1 MKKILVIEDERSIR
15 KNLLALL
22 TAEEFNVIG
31 AENGSIG
38 VQLARTEFPDLILCD
53 IMMPELD
60 GYGVLAA
67 LQQNPATAMIPVIC
81 LTARGDRAA
90 QRQTM
95 ELGANDFLTKPFT
108 RSELLGAIKTQLS
121 KQEMLKQQQN
131 TALQQAISQLNDL
144 VYYDSLTNLPNR
156 LLLRERFHQALSLQ
170 LFPNQIIP
178 VAVLSLDQLDRFSHS
193 LGTDYTDL
201 LLQEIS
207 ERVVPYVSEIGTV
220 ARLNSQQLALIL
232 PPVGEG
238 QKATQMAQTII
249 NELSQPFTLLGY
261 KIFITSSI
269 GIALYP
275 NDGEDLDSL
284 LKNAKAAMHEAQEQ
298 SGNCYQLYTAAM
310 QEKSYERLMLELD
323 LRHAL
328 ERSEFQI
335 HYQPQVDLQSG
346 KIVAAEALIRW
357 HHPKRGSVSPAEF
370 IPLAEA
376 TGLIVPID
384 EWVLRTVC
392 RQAKDWQETG
402 FFLPVAV
409 NLSAVQFNEPGLSD
423 RVAQILEA
431 TGLEPRFLELEL
443 TESAVVQNPTRAI
456 ATLKELKAL
465 GIHLSLDDFG
475 TGYSSLSY
483 LQQFPFDTLKIDRF
497 FVSELSHED
506 KNSAIII
513 GIIKLAHS
521 LNLKV
526 VAEGV
531 ETKAQEA
538 LLRHYRCDF
547 MQGYGFSP
555 PVPATALEKMLKEQ
569 ARNLYSTDTG

>member
-22 TAEEFNVIG
+22 TAEGFHVIG

-38 VQLARTEFPDLILCD
+38 VQLASTECPDLILCD

-60 GYGVLAA
+60 GYGVLTL
-67 LQQNPATAMIPVIC
+67 LQQNPTTAMIPVIC

-90 QRQTM
+90 QRRTM

-108 RSELLGAIKTQLS
+108 RSELIGAIKTQLS
-121 KQEMLKQQQN
+121 KQEKLKQQHN

-156 LLLRERFHQALSLQ
+156 LLLRERFHQILNLH
-170 LFPNQIIP
+170 LYPHQIIP
-178 VAVLSLDQLDRFSHS
+178 VAVLSLDQLDRFTHS

-207 ERVVPYVSEIGTV
+207 ERVVPFVGDTGTV

-232 PPVGEG
+232 PPVEER
-238 QKATQMAQTII
+238 TQAAQFAGTMIS
-249 NELSQPFTLLGY
+249 NLCQPFTLLSY
-261 KIFITSSI
+261 KISITTSI
-269 GIALYP
+269 GMALYP
-275 NDGEDLDSL
+275 NDGKDLDTL
-284 LKNAKAAMHEAQEQ
+284 LKNAKAAMLEAQEQ

-328 ERSEFQI
+328 ERSEFQMY
-335 HYQPQVDLQSG
+335 YQPQVDLQNG

-357 HHPKRGSVSPAEF
+357 YHPKRGAISPAEF

-392 RQAKDWQETG
+392 RQAKDWQAAG
-402 FFLPVAV
+402 FSLSIAV
-409 NLSAVQFNEPGLSD
+409 NLSGVQFNQPGLSD
-423 RVAQILEA
+423 RVLKILEA
-431 TGLEPRFLELEL
+431 TGLDPHCLELEL
-443 TESAVVQNPTRAI
+443 TESAVVQNPTQAI
-456 ATLKELKAL
+456 ATLKQLKDL

-497 FVSELSHED
+497 FVRELSQED
-506 KNSAIII
+506 KNTAIIV

-531 ETKAQEA
+531 ETKEQQE
-538 LLRHYRCDF
+538 LLRHYCCDF

-555 PVPATALEKMLKEQ
+555 PVPAVALEKMLKEQ
-569 ARNLYSTDTG
+569 AENFKSKDTC